1 MADTK
6 PSKSGKATPEQPA
19 PTPSSA
25 RLGARPSTTQDKT
38 ARSGS
43 KRAATA
49 AESAQSK
56 AKAPNTE
63 AAVKREHR
71 ETPQAKSATS
81 SRIGSKKPSREAVAS
96 GASSKKAGALGTAA
110 AFPDAKEV
118 YRMTA
123 EAAYYLAEKRNF
135 APGHEQEDWEAA
147 RAEVMAQLEKRKG

>member
-6 PSKSGKATPEQPA
+6 SSKSGKGTPEQPA
-19 PTPSSA
+19 PTPSSV
-25 RLGARPSTTQDKT
+25 RLRAKPSTTQDKI

-43 KRAATA
+43 KPAATG
-49 AESAQSK
+49 AESAKSK
-56 AKAPNTE
+56 AKAPNAE
-63 AAVKREHR
+63 VAVKREHR
-71 ETPQAKSATS
+71 ETPQAKSTTR
-81 SRIGSKKPSREAVAS
+81 SRTGTNKPSGKAVAS
-96 GASSKKAGALGTAA
+96 GASGNKAGASGTAA
-110 AFPDAKEV
+110 AFPDAKEI